1 MAVVDVFQSQTWT
14 HFRHLF
20 YNASTCISS
29 VIQCFQR
36 VEGTFSVQKQLRVKE
51 CRVITDIYKMA
62 WALELKQKWAAAQS
76 IWSRNDPS
84 LSQTVCR
91 MHASTKTVE
100 QFIHTCTTSST
111 FHWNFSQSRL
121 PITLTSLA
129 KLFTLKQ
136 DTFKNEPYVMQIL
149 F

>member
-100 QFIHTCTTSST
+100 QIVHSSYT
-111 FHWNFSQSRL
+111 PAQLLVLS
-121 PITLTSLA
+121 IETSLRVGYRSHS
-129 KLFTLKQ
+129 LLLQSFSH
-136 DTFKNEPYVMQIL
+136 
-149 F
+149 

>member
-1 MAVVDVFQSQTWT
+1 MAVVDVFQSQTWA

-20 YNASTCISS
+20 CNASTCISS
-29 VIQCFQR
+29 VIQCFQG

-51 CRVITDIYKMA
+51 CRVIMDIYKMA
-62 WALELKQKWAAAQS
+62 WALELKQKWTAAQS

-100 QFIHTCTTSST
+100 QIVHSSYTLAQLLVLSIATSLRVGYR
-111 FHWNFSQSRL
+111 SQSHSHSFL
-121 PITLTSLA
+121 LQS
-129 KLFTLKQ
+129 FSH
-136 DTFKNEPYVMQIL
+136 
-149 F
+149 